1 MLGQAPFDDLKDYLD
16 RWAKVRMSCEPADRV
31 AAEDGIRQAYAAAGL
46 APPDHIVWCGGPM
59 EIARRLAAAV
69 SAGDLVGAN
78 VKADVFDRVRERVGT
93 LAEIFWKEV
102 VLTALEVSHN
112 ATIRTA
118 VSEHSRCNEV
128 SGAVNRA
135 VLKAVD
141 AYLSRFSVRARHAAL
156 RLRGLPRLLPRASFE
171 EVAIGPDPLASLGV
185 YEYLHD
191 VLPWR
196 DLTHP
201 MQGIWKIAR
210 NAGWVVPHERVCW
223 VSERPKLLR
232 TDASARLH
240 CPDRPALQYP
250 DGWSFYAWKG
260 VEVPAWVIEHP
271 ERITPDTISD
281 QIDPVLRNCMI
292 EIMTPER
299 FVRSG
304 GATRVSED
312 DSGVLWRTRWS
323 HRGVTIGAWAVVEV
337 VNGTAESDGSR
348 RRYFLRVPSRL
359 STAREA
365 VAWTY
370 GLSRERYAELEV
382 RT

>member
-1 MLGQAPFDDLKDYLD
+1 
-16 RWAKVRMSCEPADRV
+16 
-31 AAEDGIRQAYAAAGL
+31 
-46 APPDHIVWCGGPM
+46 M

-102 VLTALEVSHN
+102 VVTALEVSHN
-112 ATIRTA
+112 ATVRTA
-118 VSEHSRCNEV
+118 VSEHSRCKEV
-128 SGAVNRA
+128 STAVNRA

-141 AYLSRFSVRARHAAL
+141 AYLSRFSVRARHLAS
-156 RLRGLPRLLPRASFE
+156 RLRGLPRILPRASFE
-171 EVAIGPDPLASLGV
+171 EVAIGPDQFASLGV

-196 DLTHP
+196 ELTSP
-201 MQGIWKIAR
+201 MRGIWKIAR

-232 TDASARLH
+232 TDTAARLH
-240 CPDRPALQYP
+240 CPDGSALQYP

-271 ERITPDTISD
+271 ERITPDAISD

-304 GATRVSED
+304 GTTRVSED
-312 DSGVLWRTRWS
+312 GSGVLWRTRWS
-323 HRGVTIGAWAVVEV
+323 HRGVTIGSWAAVEV

-348 RRYFLRVPSRL
+348 RRYFLRVPARL
-359 STAREA
+359 STARDA

-370 GLSRERYAELEV
+370 GLSSERYAELEV